1 MHKLLFIGDSI
12 TDAGRNSQNHP
23 LGIGYVRVFADL
35 MAVRQPSRRLA
46 IVNRGIGGNTIVDLR
61 NRWTDHMLAHRP
73 DQLVV
78 KIGINDCTQ
87 MHRDPANVGIL
98 GPEAFAKN
106 YHDLMTLTREELPDV
121 RILLLSPFYASPDAR
136 PDSNRGRMAAKIPE
150 YVAAVR
156 ETAARHKL
164 EFLDLHAAVQ
174 NLIREMPPDAF
185 AEDAIHPTSA
195 GILFIAEQVY
205 AALE

>member
-12 TDAGRNSQNHP
+12 TDAGRNAQNHP
-23 LGIGYVRVFADL
+23 LGVGFVRVFSDL
-35 MAVRQPSRRLA
+35 MAIRQPSRRL
-46 IVNRGIGGNTIVDLR
+46 IIINRGIGGNNIVDLK
-61 NRWTDHMLAHRP
+61 NRWTDHLLAHRP

-87 MHRDPANVGIL
+87 IHRDPANVETL

-106 YHDLMTLTREELPDV
+106 YDDLMTLTREELPAT
-121 RILLLSPFYASPDAR
+121 RILLLSPFYASHDAR
-136 PDSNRGRMAAKIPE
+136 PDSHRGRMAAKISE

-174 NLIREMPPDAF
+174 ELMREMAPDAF
-185 AEDAIHPTSA
+185 ADDAIHPTTA